1 MRLVPLALAVGLGV
15 AALAGPAAA
24 WPEGRFASAD
34 GASEVRLARGDGG
47 VLEIVARSPALAT
60 TLEAELRRDP
70 DSGLWQQAARRKG
83 WIGRLLGGERAAALP
98 FDGERLVF
106 GREEAGALIL
116 TSLEVDGRGR
126 PTLLRLAVA
135 DAPAGLRLSVRR
147 FDADGVDAAEPIRLE
162 RVTP

>member
-1 MRLVPLALAVGLGV
+1 MRRLAVAIAV
-15 AALAGPAAA
+15 ASLAAGPAAA

-34 GASEVRLARGDGG
+34 GASEVRLLADEDG
-47 VLEIVARSPALAT
+47 VVEVVARSPALET
-60 TLEAELRRDP
+60 TIEAELRRDAE
-70 DSGLWQQAARRKG
+70 SGLWQQAGRRKG
-83 WIGRLLGGERAAALP
+83 WLGRLLGGERAAALP

-106 GREEAGALIL
+106 GREEEGALIL

-135 DAPAGLRLSVRR
+135 DAPGGLRLSVRR
-147 FDADGVDAAEPIRLE
+147 FDADGVDAAEPVHLE